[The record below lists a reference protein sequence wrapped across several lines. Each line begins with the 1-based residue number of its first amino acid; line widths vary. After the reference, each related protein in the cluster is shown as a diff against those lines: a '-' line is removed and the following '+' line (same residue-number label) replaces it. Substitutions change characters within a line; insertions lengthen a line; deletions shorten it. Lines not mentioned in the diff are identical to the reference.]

1 MNPLSLNAVALA
13 VTALFMSAHAS
24 AQTATA
30 APVSPVTFVDQFEST
45 FGKFEGYRRSGAKG
59 ICAAGEFEGSAD
71 ARALSTASAF
81 SGKPVPV
88 VVRFSVG
95 GANPKVA
102 DNGKSQRN
110 MALQFNLPGNEQ
122 WLMGN
127 INAPVF
133 GASSPEQFLGRVA
146 SLQPDP
152 ATKAA
157 DPAKVKAFADANP
170 EVLLQGKYFA
180 SQPVPASYTA
190 VNYWGVHAYGFVNAK
205 GDKQFG
211 KWIFEPVGGV
221 QGLTDEEAKAKG
233 ASFLFDDLR
242 QRVKDG
248 KVAFNFNLELAQPGD
263 KLDSATTP
271 LPEGRKKVNLGV
283 LKITSVSED
292 ASGPCLT
299 TNYNPL
305 IMPKGVEP
313 SADPMLAA
321 RAAPY
326 AVSLGRRLM
335 KALNS
340 NKRTLS
346 GQAEPPVRR
355 SRQTATRMTLRRA
368 GFLLASAICTA
379 CQIRGLAGGSCRHAR
394 VGCKTGG
401 TCPAR

>member
-1 MNPLSLNAVALA
+1 MNKLILSAVAMATLA
-13 VTALFMSAHAS
+13 VISGCAS
-24 AQTATA
+24 TQAA
-30 APVSPVTFVDQFEST
+30 APAQVDPVTFVNQFEST

-59 ICAAGEFEGSAD
+59 ICATGEFVGSAD
-71 ARALSTASAF
+71 ARGLSTASAF

-110 MALQFNLPGNEQ
+110 MALQFNLPNDEQ

-152 ATKAA
+152 VTKMA

-180 SQPVPASYTA
+180 SQPVPASYGA

-205 GDKQFG
+205 GEKQFG
-211 KWIFEPVGGV
+211 KWVFEPVGGV
-221 QGLTDEEAKAKG
+221 QGLTDDEAKAKG
-233 ASFLFDDLR
+233 ANFLFDDLR

-248 KVAFNFNLELAQPGD
+248 KVAFNFNLELAQAGD
-263 KLDSATTP
+263 KLDSATVP
-271 LPEGRKKVNLGV
+271 LPAGRKKVNLGQ
-283 LKITSVSED
+283 LKVTSVSAD
-292 ASGPCLT
+292 AGGACLT
-299 TNYNPL
+299 INYNPMV
-305 IMPKGVEP
+305 MPKGVEP

-326 AVSLGRRLM
+326 GVSLGRRVSEGA
-335 KALNS
+335 K
-340 NKRTLS
+340 
-346 GQAEPPVRR
+346 Q
-355 SRQTATRMTLRRA
+355 Q
-368 GFLLASAICTA
+368 
-379 CQIRGLAGGSCRHAR
+379 
-394 VGCKTGG
+394 
-401 TCPAR
+401 